1 MDIYNMKKFELVSTR
16 LCSIMDKNGNK
27 FEIVSH
33 KLHTFLNYC
42 CKICSHFDIARKKKN
57 FFFGF
62 LIFNDA
68 KKRQAKCP
76 HLEKGF
82 LKLGRPGFLVLAKND
97 CIMYLYHITNNVH
110 QRKGERVFF
119 YTGCK
124 KKSNQISCFLLQN
137 FWKDLVH
144 NFGLKGN

>member
-1 MDIYNMKKFELVSTR
+1 M
-16 LCSIMDKNGNK
+16 
-27 FEIVSH
+27 EINS
-33 KLHTFLNYC
+33 KLLAINYTLF
-42 CKICSHFDIARKKKN
+42 KIIAAKYVRILTLHVKKN
-57 FFFGF
+57 IFFCF

>member
-1 MDIYNMKKFELVSTR
+1 MMQE
-16 LCSIMDKNGNK
+16 
-27 FEIVSH
+27 
-33 KLHTFLNYC
+33 
-42 CKICSHFDIARKKKN
+42 
-57 FFFGF
+57 
-62 LIFNDA
+62 
-68 KKRQAKCP
+68 KRQAKCP